1 MACIFLKL
9 TLDKL
14 VTSSDFLDFVFAVRA
29 DVLHLLLEPPRVVPE
44 QYRGFFDWSCHSRW
58 FYNEYWG
65 KGKNKM
71 KNKEWGVKN
80 FREDVCQLENKNIS
94 LPSLRLRE
102 SFLIYY
108 IHED

>member
-9 TLDKL
+9 TFDKL

-65 KGKNKM
+65 KGKNGLAIVVGFIMNTGAKVRI
-71 KNKEWGVKN
+71 K
-80 FREDVCQLENKNIS
+80 
-94 LPSLRLRE
+94 
-102 SFLIYY
+102 
-108 IHED
+108 